1 MTTTKTSKMSLNSFD
16 DKRFYV
22 NNIKSY
28 PHDQNLYLFKSDL
41 VNKMN
46 VALLALDKDQLT
58 INILELTTNDD
69 RALIKAAIKL
79 YNEL

>member
-1 MTTTKTSKMSLNSFD
+1 MTTTKISKMSLNSFD

-46 VALLALDKDQLT
+46 VALLDLDKDQLT
-58 INILELTTNDD
+58 NNIPELTINDD